1 MKMPRDIKESLEMLL
16 ITKTG
21 GEEGPERCGGCCQV
35 PLAGPV
41 RLGWQAH
48 RELSVVL
55 NIKKNFF
62 FFFFLLLPGPAF
74 RNLCNRLAK
83 SKEHSVHGQGQ
94 LPKPNSDYLLQEHFM
109 TSSV

>member
-1 MKMPRDIKESLEMLL
+1 MKMHRGIKESFEMLL
-16 ITKTG
+16 ITRTG
-21 GEEGPERCGGCCQV
+21 REEGPERRGGCCQL

-48 RELSVVL
+48 RGAVRGAEHLL
-55 NIKKNFF
+55 F
-62 FFFFLLLPGPAF
+62 FFFFLLTPGPAF

-83 SKEHSVHGQGQ
+83 SKEHGVHGQGQ
-94 LPKPNSDYLLQEHFM
+94 LPKPSSDYLFQEHFM